1 MFSINIFG
9 FDFYYIF
16 YTFLLYSLF
25 GWVYESCL
33 VSVKRKSFVNRGFL
47 NGPIIPIYGAGAV
60 LICIILDPVSKNLFL
75 VFLGGMILAT
85 ILEFTTSYVME
96 KIFHAK
102 WWDYSNYRYNVQGRV
117 CPIVSLFWGM
127 LSVLMTIFLKPL
139 SNSLIHRIP
148 RRIGEILAILMMV
161 IILVDLVSTVI
172 STLKLNQKLTN
183 MRKLREEFA
192 TYMEKSRLYASK
204 EELRKKLEGGN
215 IAEFLENI
223 RIRMEET
230 KGSIDHSG
238 RYNEIEE
245 KIRSWKEKYSTHSDH
260 IHIIQRRLLKAFP
273 NMKSTNNEYMLTD
286 LRAYLHEKRE
296 IKKNNKNNKNNNKKQ
311 HTKKNIK

>member
-1 MFSINIFG
+1 MFSINIFS

>member
-33 VSVKRKSFVNRGFL
+33 VSVKRKSLVNRGFL

-60 LICIILDPVSKNLFL
+60 LICIILDPVSKNLLL
-75 VFLGGMILAT
+75 VFLGGMVLAT
-85 ILEFTTSYVME
+85 ILEFVTSYAME
-96 KIFHAK
+96 KLFHAK
-102 WWDYSNYRYNVQGRV
+102 WWDYSNYRYNIQGRI
-117 CPIVSLFWGM
+117 CPIVSLFWGV

-148 RRIGEILAILMMV
+148 RRIGEILAI
-161 IILVDLVSTVI
+161 IIMLIIFVDLVSTVI

-183 MRKLREEFA
+183 MRMLREEFV
-192 TYMEKSRLYASK
+192 TYMEKSKLYASK
-204 EELRKKLEGGN
+204 EELRKKLESSN
-215 IAEFLENI
+215 IAEFLENL
-223 RIRMEET
+223 RDRLEET
-230 KGSIDHSG
+230 KGSKEHSG
-238 RYNEIEE
+238 RYTEIED
-245 KIRSWKEKYSTHSDH
+245 KIRIWKDKYSKNSDH
-260 IHIIQRRLLKAFP
+260 VHIIQRRLLKAFP

-286 LRAYLHEKRE
+286 LRGYLREKRE
-296 IKKNNKNNKNNNKKQ
+296 NKKNKKCD
-311 HTKKNIK
+311 

>member
-1 MFSINIFG
+1 MFSINILG

-102 WWDYSNYRYNVQGRV
+102 WWDYSNYRYNVQGRI

-245 KIRSWKEKYSTHSDH
+245 KMRSWKEKYSTHSDH
-260 IHIIQRRLLKAFP
+260 IHIIQRRL
-273 NMKSTNNEYMLTD
+273 
-286 LRAYLHEKRE
+286 
-296 IKKNNKNNKNNNKKQ
+296 
-311 HTKKNIK
+311 

>member
-1 MFSINIFG
+1 MFSINILG

-102 WWDYSNYRYNVQGRV
+102 WWDYSNYRYNVQGRI

-245 KIRSWKEKYSTHSDH
+245 KMRSWKEKYSTHSDH

-273 NMKSTNNEYMLTD
+273 NMKSTNNEYMLRD

-296 IKKNNKNNKNNNKKQ
+296 IKKNNKKSNNKKL
-311 HTKKNIK
+311 HTKKNSK